1 MKTKSYL
8 YIIIG
13 ASLWGFIGLFVKTL
27 AVQGFT
33 ALQIVTLRMLTA
45 AICITPVVYK
55 QGKEHFH
62 IELKDIWM
70 FLGTG
75 VVSVTFFTFC
85 YFQCIQAS
93 SLAIAALLLYTAPAF
108 VMLMSL
114 VLFKE
119 SFTATKGVA
128 LLATFLGCGLVTGAF
143 SGEMR
148 LSLKGILLGLGSGI
162 GYALYSIFGKF
173 ALQKYSTWTV
183 TAYTF
188 YFSFLSSLLVADFA
202 HCTAE
207 WSLSTLGGALG
218 VGFVCAAFPYLLY
231 TKGLEHVEA
240 GQASILATVEPVVA
254 SLVGIVVFAEPVTW
268 EKIAGIVLVVGSVM
282 ALNLPQKS
290 KD

>member
-1 MKTKSYL
+1 MKTRAYL
-8 YIIIG
+8 CIIVG

-27 AVQGFT
+27 AAQGFT

-45 AICITPVVYK
+45 AICITPVVYN
-55 QGKEHFH
+55 QGKEYFK
-62 IELKDIWM
+62 IELKDVWM

-93 SLAIAALLLYTAPAF
+93 SLATAALLLYTAPAF
-108 VMLMSL
+108 VMLISL

-119 SFTATKGVA
+119 SFTLTKGVA
-128 LLATFLGCGLVTGAF
+128 LLAAFVGCGLVTGAF
-143 SGEMR
+143 SGEMN
-148 LSLKGILLGLGSGI
+148 LSFKGILLGLGSGI

-188 YFSFLSSLLVADFA
+188 YFSFLSSFMVADFA
-202 HCTAE
+202 HCTAA
-207 WSLSTLGGALG
+207 WSWSTLGGALG

-254 SLVGIVVFAEPVTW
+254 SLVGIIVFAEPVTI

-282 ALNLPQKS
+282 ALNLPKKS
-290 KD
+290 KA